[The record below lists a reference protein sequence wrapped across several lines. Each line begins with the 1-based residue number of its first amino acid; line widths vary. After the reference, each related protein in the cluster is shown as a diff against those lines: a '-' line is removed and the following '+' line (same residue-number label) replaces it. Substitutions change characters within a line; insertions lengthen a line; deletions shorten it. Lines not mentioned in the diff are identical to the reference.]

1 MLVKKNDPSKHI
13 MVAGCHSIGA
23 LGVIR
28 SLGRAGYIV
37 HAVSASSDA
46 IGFHSN
52 FAQYHETHP
61 LENDSEFA
69 SWFETYIRTYR
80 IELIIPGGAISPGGH
95 PIIDKYMHL
104 FPVRNN
110 ETVMNMGRKYELFQ
124 ALLAG
129 PDECIANLPPLI
141 SIDFSKDLPSLND
154 LSKLNCPQF
163 IKIDGDHSKE
173 NKGDQVIRL
182 ESASETLKCLENLS
196 QHYNKAIVQGFVQG
210 TGVGV
215 FLLRWNNKI
224 KMRFMHRRLHE
235 MPHTGG
241 ASSLRESWH
250 HDRILKDAEIKLS
263 YIGWEG
269 VAMVEYRWNPLTDE
283 FYLMEMNLRFWGSI
297 HLSLY
302 AGADFPKSLADSF
315 FGNKETSIEEPRLRL
330 KCRNTIPFEI
340 GYLISLW
347 RDKNVAVSRKL
358 YSIWEMVLL
367 SIDFRV
373 KNDLFFPGDRKVFWY
388 RLKKFLCTGK

>member
-1 MLVKKNDPSKHI
+1 
-13 MVAGCHSIGA
+13 MVAGCHSTGA

-28 SLGRAGYIV
+28 SLGRAGYTV
-37 HAVSASSDA
+37 HAVSTAPDA
-46 IGFHSN
+46 IGFLSN
-52 FAQYHETHP
+52 FAQYQVIHP
-61 LENDSEFA
+61 LSDNPEFA
-69 SWFETYIRTYR
+69 KWFETYISTHQ
-80 IELIIPGGAISPGGH
+80 IKLIIPGGAISPGGN
-95 PIIDKYMHL
+95 PIIDQYMHL
-104 FPVRNN
+104 FPIRNN
-110 ETVMNMGRKYELFQ
+110 KTVLNKSRKYELFQ
-124 ALLAG
+124 ALLTG
-129 PDECIANLPPLI
+129 DKKCRANLPPLI
-141 SIDFSKDLPSLND
+141 AIDFSKNLPTLNE

-163 IKIDGDHSKE
+163 IKVDEAHSNG

-182 ESASETLKCLENLS
+182 KTASETLECLENIS

-210 TGVGV
+210 IGVGV
-215 FLLRWNNKI
+215 FLLRWDDQI
-224 KMRFMHRRLHE
+224 KLRFMHRRLHE

-250 HDRILKDAEIKLS
+250 HDLILKDAEAKLS
-263 YIGWEG
+263 HIGWEG

-302 AGADFPKSLADSF
+302 AGADFPKLLASSF
-315 FGNKETSIEEPRLRL
+315 FGKKSTSITKPRLGL

-340 GYLISLW
+340 GYLVSLW
-347 RDKNVAVSRKL
+347 RDKNVPFSRKL
-358 YSIWEMVLL
+358 FSIWEMILL

-388 RLKKFLCTGK
+388 RLRKFLCTGE